1 LVSSESSLGFSVLDF
16 FVLLALFKT
25 EMLHWLVIWTSFA
38 CELVL
43 LAALS
48 LSNSQH
54 LAKILSDAK
63 QHQNILKI
71 YFAFSA
77 FFCLGCGLQ
86 LLGSPSAED
95 AHHYWIDFYLNQR
108 NGLAAGL
115 SCFLLLVLNKLV
127 DSIQTEVKLQSHLTA
142 LKKQAEG
149 ASREYMKLLDD
160 TKNNADEKKQG
171 DTKAQMGDT
180 KENEIKELKAKLN
193 KLMIE
198 MEALKKQANGA
209 QEAYSNLL
217 QDNQSLKNKL
227 ADFELIFGEQRKK
240 QV

>member
-1 LVSSESSLGFSVLDF
+1 
-16 FVLLALFKT
+16 
-25 EMLHWLVIWTSFA
+25 M
-38 CELVL
+38 
-43 LAALS
+43 
-48 LSNSQH
+48 
-54 LAKILSDAK
+54 
-63 QHQNILKI
+63 
-71 YFAFSA
+71 
-77 FFCLGCGLQ
+77 
-86 LLGSPSAED
+86 
-95 AHHYWIDFYLNQR
+95 
-108 NGLAAGL
+108 
-115 SCFLLLVLNKLV
+115 

-198 MEALKKQANGA
+198 MEALKKQANGT

-217 QDNQSLKNKL
+217 QDVKRKEKKSLV
-227 ADFELIFGEQRKK
+227 ECG
-240 QV
+240 